1 MWITSTCPV
10 LQAQSTDVPH
20 RTTSTLCQLQNR
32 WAFWDLGSENRL
44 THNLCK
50 QRVSAILALLQPAT
64 VPMRRFV
71 RLSHGGKLGKL
82 TWSRQKGLRAT
93 AFLLG
98 NGWFAKCIPS
108 CRFVQ
113 FKRRSSRASNVS
125 PSGIPQGRPTKLS

>member
-10 LQAQSTDVPH
+10 LRAQSTDVPH

-71 RLSHGGKLGKL
+71 RLSHGGAWEAYLEQAK
-82 TWSRQKGLRAT
+82 RAQSNRLLAGQWVVREMHTFLSFRSVQT
-93 AFLLG
+93 AFE
-98 NGWFAKCIPS
+98 PS
-108 CRFVQ
+108 
-113 FKRRSSRASNVS
+113 K
-125 PSGIPQGRPTKLS
+125 